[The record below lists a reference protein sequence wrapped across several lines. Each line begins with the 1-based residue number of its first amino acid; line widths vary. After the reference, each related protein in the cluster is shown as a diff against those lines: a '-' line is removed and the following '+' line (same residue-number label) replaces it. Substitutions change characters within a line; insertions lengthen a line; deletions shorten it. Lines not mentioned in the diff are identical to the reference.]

1 MALRCERDSNIG
13 IKSNVDGVISVI
25 YCHSDGYLEH
35 VGRTLIDHYTDPI
48 KIKCLMELGDLSSL
62 GKNIG
67 KKIDFDS
74 DHNSEFCKAYGRDRG
89 ESNTGCT
96 THLTELEYIGSTDN
110 TWAEYLYLFKD
121 NAWYYSKGKDFNL
134 LQESSFEEE
143 NDEDDEE

>member
-1 MALRCERDSNIG
+1 MALCCERDSNIG

-67 KKIDFDS
+67 KK
-74 DHNSEFCKAYGRDRG
+74 
-89 ESNTGCT
+89 
-96 THLTELEYIGSTDN
+96 
-110 TWAEYLYLFKD
+110 
-121 NAWYYSKGKDFNL
+121 
-134 LQESSFEEE
+134 
-143 NDEDDEE
+143 